1 MNNNNE
7 NKINWLKTVRPL
19 ALILVL
25 VLLLSY
31 ATYAWMKRDW
41 ARSVKQDNIKI
52 QAGSS
57 LQFIFDGG
65 NVDDEISINELVGL
79 DEFVFKSVSN
89 CSGKREDFFGLNF
102 GLVGKKDHTFFKLPD
117 SDTKAA
123 AENYG
128 YLVVDFTI
136 SIAEGGSPS
145 DIYIAKASQIAA
157 SATEGADKLR
167 DARATK
173 AIRISVTV
181 DGKTV
186 IFANN
191 DTMISDDFPND
202 TQTWE
207 KWKDNSAALYAISNE
222 QVGGKYIADG
232 AKRYN
237 DEGEENPTVTVG
249 GHTTKNLKKGIE
261 LVKLNGESDVKIC
274 ELTAAEP
281 SKNVTVC
288 IWLEGEDPRCEDVIA
303 GAAIDL
309 LLKFTATP
317 STT

>member
-57 LQFIFDGG
+57 LQFIFDGD

-145 DIYIAKASQIAA
+145 DIYIARASQIAA
-157 SATEGADKLR
+157 SATGGADKLR

-181 DGKTV
+181 GDTTV

-191 DTMISDDFPND
+191 NTMILDDFPND
-202 TQTWE
+202 QQTWE
-207 KWKDNSAALYAISNE
+207 KWKDNPTALFAISNE

>member
-57 LQFIFDGG
+57 LQFIFGEKD
-65 NVDDEISINELVGL
+65 VTDEISINELVGL

-89 CSGKREDFFGLNF
+89 CSGKREDFFSLNF
-102 GLVGKKDHTFFKLPD
+102 GFVEKDDDKFFKLPD
-117 SDTKAA
+117 SDTKVA

-157 SATEGADKLR
+157 SATGGADKLR

-181 DGKTV
+181 DGKTT

-191 DTMISDDFPND
+191 IEMIADDFPND

-207 KWKDNSAALYAISNE
+207 KWKNNPTALFAISNE

-232 AKRYN
+232 AERYN
-237 DEGEENPTVTVG
+237 KEGGEKTDVMVG
-249 GHTTKNLKKGIE
+249 NTSKSLKKGVTI
-261 LVKLNGESDVKIC
+261 LPLNGAADTKIC
-274 ELTAAEP
+274 ELTTDEP

-317 STT
+317 SST